1 MENIRILDSIIRVEA
16 IAGSTIQ
23 KAVSES
29 YDFCVK
35 YNVNII
41 LLFNSKRLMITPQS
55 DKKKLIDSYM
65 NNRYYE
71 KERI

>member
-23 KAVSES
+23 NAVSES

-35 YNVNII
+35 YDVNII
-41 LLFNSKRLMITPQS
+41 LLFNSKKLMITPQS
-55 DKKKLIDSYM
+55 DKQKLIDSYM